1 MIKLIILD
9 VDGVM
14 TDGTITYD
22 SEGREYK
29 SFNVRDGF
37 GIVTAIK
44 KGIGVAVITGRH
56 SFMVDRRCK
65 ELGIKDVYQ
74 GVDDKL
80 EVYEML
86 KTKYNLRD
94 EEIAVMGDD
103 IPDLPLLKRAG
114 ISGAPADAVEVVKKN
129 VTFISSLPGGRGAV
143 REFIDYILELNNEK
157 EKIE

>member
-1 MIKLIILD
+1 VIKLIIFD

-29 SFNVRDGF
+29 SFNVRDGV

-44 KGIGVAVITGRH
+44 KGIRVAVITGRH
-56 SFMVDRRCK
+56 SFMVARRCK
-65 ELGIKDVYQ
+65 ELGIRDVYQ
-74 GVDDKL
+74 GAGNKL

-86 KTKYNLRD
+86 KAKYNLKD

-103 IPDLPLLKRAG
+103 IPDLPVLKRAG
-114 ISGAPADAVEVVKKN
+114 ISGAPADAVEMVKKN

-143 REFIDYILELNNEK
+143 REFIDYILELNT
-157 EKIE
+157 